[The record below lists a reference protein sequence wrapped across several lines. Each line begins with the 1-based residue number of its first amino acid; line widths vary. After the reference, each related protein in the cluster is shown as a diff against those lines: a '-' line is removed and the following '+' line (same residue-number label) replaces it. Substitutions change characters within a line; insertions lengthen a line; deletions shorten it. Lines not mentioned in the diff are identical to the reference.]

1 MANKNFGGRPAGSQ
15 NKVTKEM
22 RDSLKLIFDN
32 ELSLLKDNLETLEPK
47 DRISF
52 LVSILPYM
60 LCKIPTETIVRQP
73 LMFEND
79 NIGILDEYSEVGL
92 VK

>member
-60 LCKIPTETIVRQP
+60 ISKIPTETIVRQP

-92 VK
+92 NR

>member
-1 MANKNFGGRPAGSQ
+1 MANKNFGGRPIGSQ

-32 ELSLLKDNLETLEPK
+32 ELSLLKSNLETLEPK

-60 LCKIPTETIVRQP
+60 ISKIPTETIIRQP
-73 LMFEND
+73 LIFEND
-79 NIGILDEYSEVGL
+79 TIGILDEYSEVGL